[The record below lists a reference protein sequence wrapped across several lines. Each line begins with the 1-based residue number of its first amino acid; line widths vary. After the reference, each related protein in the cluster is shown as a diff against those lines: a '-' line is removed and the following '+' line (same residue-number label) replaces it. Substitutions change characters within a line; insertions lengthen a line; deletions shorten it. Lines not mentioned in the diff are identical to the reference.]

1 MSHRLAPLAL
11 PLLLGLAWVP
21 EMGRA
26 DSQAP
31 GSSSTSTGT
40 SRPTAAPARGW
51 HKSEL
56 YFGARLANGTL
67 ITPVAWEAFLAE
79 VITPAFPDG
88 LTVIQANGQMRGAN
102 GVIRRQPTWV
112 VVILRPVGS
121 LEDQRI
127 QSVISSFRGRFQ
139 GAELMHVEIPVAQ
152 PQFFGN

>member
-1 MSHRLAPLAL
+1 MSLRLAPLAL
-11 PLLLGLAWVP
+11 PLLLGLAWGP

-26 DSQAP
+26 ESRAP
-31 GSSSTSTGT
+31 GSTGSSA
-40 SRPTAAPARGW
+40 SRPTAGPARGW

-88 LTVIQANGQMRGAN
+88 LTVVQANGQMRGAD
-102 GVIRRQPTWV
+102 GVIHRQPTWV

-127 QSVISSFRGRFQ
+127 QAVISSFRGRFQ
-139 GAELMHVEIPVAQ
+139 GAELMHVESPVAQ